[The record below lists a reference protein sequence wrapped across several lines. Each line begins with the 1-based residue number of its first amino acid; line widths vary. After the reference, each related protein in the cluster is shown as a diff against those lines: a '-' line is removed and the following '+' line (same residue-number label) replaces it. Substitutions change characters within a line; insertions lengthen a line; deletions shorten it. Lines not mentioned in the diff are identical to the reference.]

1 MIAICLALIDD
12 EDDRHVFERLYR
24 KLNKTVYFTALRIT
38 DTKEDA
44 EDAAQN
50 VWLYTAKNLD
60 RIQKLQ
66 EHELDPYFIT
76 MSKHAAFNVLK
87 KYKIRLVIADIPNN
101 IDINAPTCQLELNLQ
116 VLSAFNEAQTTNERT
131 TKGKRESRESGRY
144 NPGRNL
150 PIGYIKSNTPKEYE
164 INKLESII
172 VKYIYD
178 LAIYNIDYLNDINS
192 LKISNTISVILR
204 AISENFS
211 LNKL

>member
-66 EHELDPYFIT
+66 EYELDPYFIT

-87 KYKIRLVIADIPNN
+87 KHKIKTVDLDENFNQKLSYNMDLPYNDPEDKLAVYILTLPEIYRQV
-101 IDINAPTCQLELNLQ
+101 LELKYIFGLKNREIAAYLDIKQ
-116 VLSAFNEAQTTNERT
+116 SSV
-131 TKGKRESRESGRY
+131 ESRILR
-144 NPGRNL
+144 GRNL
-150 PIGYIKSNTPKEYE
+150 LIQKIKE
-164 INKLESII
+164 
-172 VKYIYD
+172 
-178 LAIYNIDYLNDINS
+178 
-192 LKISNTISVILR
+192 
-204 AISENFS
+204 
-211 LNKL
+211 

>member
-50 VWLYTAKNLD
+50 VWLYTAKNLG

-76 MSKHAAFNVLK
+76 MSKHAALNVLK
-87 KYKIRLVIADIPNN
+87 KYKIKTVDLDKNFISELSYNMDLPHNDPEDKLALYILTLPETYIFGLKNREIADHL
-101 IDINAPTCQLELNLQ
+101 DMKQSS
-116 VLSAFNEAQTTNERT
+116 V
-131 TKGKRESRESGRY
+131 ESRILR
-144 NPGRNL
+144 GRNL
-150 PIGYIKSNTPKEYE
+150 LIQKIKEE
-164 INKLESII
+164 G
-172 VKYIYD
+172 
-178 LAIYNIDYLNDINS
+178 
-192 LKISNTISVILR
+192 IL
-204 AISENFS
+204 
-211 LNKL
+211 